1 MASMRQLAHK
11 LQTALC
17 QKGRY
22 IKINQYQAYSE
33 KQGRMVTKY
42 VLQETR
48 TTQTGKRKAFTIL
61 ESYQL
66 SDIVKEL
73 AAIYGGDAE

>member
-33 KQGRMVTKY
+33 RKGRMVTKY

-48 TTQTGKRKAFTIL
+48 TTEKAGRKTFTIL

-66 SDIVKEL
+66 ADVVKKL
-73 AAIYGGDAE
+73 AALYGGDAD